1 VLLFFIEKVLNSS
14 ELYGKVIYVEL
25 YSERGLDYDGEKGE
39 NADKQAQHNC
49 ALFSC
54 QEKNY
59 IFFQRR
65 IPPVFIRAEYAFFA
79 LSCERRKNFFTLD
92 LLPGQSIKQEVICVE

>member
-1 VLLFFIEKVLNSS
+1 MLLFFLEKVLNSS
-14 ELYGKVIYVEL
+14 EFYGKVIYVEL
-25 YSERGLDYDGEKGE
+25 YSERGLDHDGEKGE

-54 QEKNY
+54 QEKKC
-59 IFFQRR
+59 IFFKAYSTR
-65 IPPVFIRAEYAFFA
+65 FCTGGIRLFA

-92 LLPGQSIKQEVICVE
+92 LLPGQSSKQEVICVE

>member
-1 VLLFFIEKVLNSS
+1 MLLFFLEKVLNSS
-14 ELYGKVIYVEL
+14 EFYGKVIYVEL

-54 QEKNY
+54 QEKNC
-59 IFFQRR
+59 IFFQG
-65 IPPVFIRAEYAFFA
+65 VFRPFLYRWSTPFCVVLRAAQKFFHA
-79 LSCERRKNFFTLD
+79 
-92 LLPGQSIKQEVICVE
+92 